1 MQAFETINPGLN
13 ARTMELVHRI
23 KREQDTL
30 RVKFHSLD
38 GGGSF
43 IDCGVKAPGGFQ
55 AGLLLAGCTMG
66 NLASIQMTSSH
77 LNGFHGASIQ
87 VQTDHPVLSCLAS
100 QYAGWQIAV
109 DDFFA
114 MGSGPMRAH
123 YSGEELFK
131 HIPGSEKATEVV
143 GVLETSATPKNGVF
157 EYLANK
163 MKVSPSQITLLG
175 ASTGSVA
182 GSMQI
187 VSRSVETALH
197 KLHELKFPVECI
209 QNGAGWAPLPPPTP
223 KFTQA
228 IGRTNDAILYGGL
241 VHLWVHTE
249 DEILEQVGSKVPACA
264 SGDYGAPFEE
274 IFRRVNGDFYK
285 IDPMLFSPA
294 KICFMNQKNG
304 KSFTFGKFDTDLLT
318 KSWGR

>member
-1 MQAFETINPGLN
+1 MQAVQTITPGLN
-13 ARTMELVHRI
+13 ARTMELVHQIR
-23 KREQDTL
+23 KEQETL
-30 RVKFHSLD
+30 RVNVHTLE

-43 IDCGVKAPGGFQ
+43 IDCGVKAAGGFQ
-55 AGLLLAGCTMG
+55 AGTLLAGCTMG
-66 NLASIQMTSSH
+66 NLATIQTTPSH
-77 LNGFHGASIQ
+77 LPGFHGASIQ
-87 VQTDHPVLSCLAS
+87 VQTDHPILSCLAS
-100 QYAGWQIAV
+100 QYAGWQISV

-123 YSGEELFK
+123 YAGEELFH
-131 HIPGSEKATEVV
+131 HIPGREQANEIV
-143 GVLETSATPKNGVF
+143 GVLETSAIPKAGVF
-157 EYLANK
+157 EYLASK
-163 MKVSPSQITLLG
+163 MKISPDQITLLG
-175 ASTGSVA
+175 ASTGSIA

-197 KLHELKFPVECI
+197 KLHELKFPIQCI
-209 QNGAGWAPLPPPTP
+209 QHGAGWAPLPSPTP

-241 VHLWVHTE
+241 VHIWVHTE
-249 DEILEQVGSKVPACA
+249 DDTIEQIGPKVPACT

-294 KICFMNQKNG
+294 KICFMNQKTGN
-304 KSFTFGKFDTDLLT
+304 SFTFGKFDTDLLS